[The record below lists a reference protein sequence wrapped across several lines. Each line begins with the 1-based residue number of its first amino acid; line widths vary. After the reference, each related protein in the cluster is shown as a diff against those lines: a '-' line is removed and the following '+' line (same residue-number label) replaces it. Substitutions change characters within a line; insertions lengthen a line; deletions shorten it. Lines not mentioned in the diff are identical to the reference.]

1 MRQPGALRESRAR
14 TVTPIL
20 FHFGMLLRLEHRAQ
34 VVVSLPG
41 RGLCGQ
47 RAVSVFLLRRTLE
60 YVWRRPSVRT
70 SGVVSVEPAER
81 PCVRSLRLRDSRTAT
96 PGPTGRGDM
105 QPVALRGMQCLFGH
119 TCV

>member
-47 RAVSVFLLRRTLE
+47 RAVSV
-60 YVWRRPSVRT
+60 WRRPHWNMY
-70 SGVVSVEPAER
+70 GVAHPSELLA
-81 PCVRSLRLRDSRTAT
+81 
-96 PGPTGRGDM
+96 
-105 QPVALRGMQCLFGH
+105 
-119 TCV
+119 

>member
-47 RAVSVFLLRRTLE
+47 RAVSGRYFFYAGHWNMYGVAH
-60 YVWRRPSVRT
+60 PS
-70 SGVVSVEPAER
+70 ELPA
-81 PCVRSLRLRDSRTAT
+81 
-96 PGPTGRGDM
+96 
-105 QPVALRGMQCLFGH
+105 
-119 TCV
+119 